1 MANVEKRYIRIEDWK
16 GNIYYPETSSGSTVP
31 TVMVGAEDASTEV
44 AEGAVTYSEGVLV
57 TDTTANNGQALLLN
71 ASATNKT
78 LFQTNFDHVPF
89 GNVYV
94 QFRIK
99 LSSVYGGEILK
110 VNTYFVDNSDS
121 STLDVQLQS
130 TTLTGTALVN
140 NANEYNV
147 YSMVL
152 PFKGNY
158 TGSVSFKVELI
169 VMGGTGVT
177 VHFDYILGG
186 ADSDAKDTL
195 MAELK
200 KLHIDTPNNRYEERD
215 LGTWSSVS
223 DVDAFMKAYNH
234 DNNYEG
240 LSLGNYVTILDG
252 TYNAQWMI
260 AGFDIFTT
268 EDGNYTA
275 DSHKGI
281 TWIPKTIL
289 TTGRMNPTNT
299 TDGCYMGSEMYQ
311 TTLPAIA
318 EKLKVVL
325 GDHLL
330 YRWVG
335 VSTGTFESNNTA
347 PARAYLTCPTEIELA
362 GVMICG
368 KRRDCGENVSQLPVF
383 KYTKWAQGYSFWT
396 RTPTST
402 TTWAVDH
409 AGNGVLDDVLASQID
424 NIRPIMFLKP

>member
-186 ADSDAKDTL
+186 
-195 MAELK
+195 
-200 KLHIDTPNNRYEERD
+200 
-215 LGTWSSVS
+215 
-223 DVDAFMKAYNH
+223 
-234 DNNYEG
+234 
-240 LSLGNYVTILDG
+240 
-252 TYNAQWMI
+252 
-260 AGFDIFTT
+260 
-268 EDGNYTA
+268 
-275 DSHKGI
+275 
-281 TWIPKTIL
+281 
-289 TTGRMNPTNT
+289 GR
-299 TDGCYMGSEMYQ
+299 Q
-311 TTLPAIA
+311 
-318 EKLKVVL
+318 
-325 GDHLL
+325 
-330 YRWVG
+330 
-335 VSTGTFESNNTA
+335 
-347 PARAYLTCPTEIELA
+347 
-362 GVMICG
+362 
-368 KRRDCGENVSQLPVF
+368 
-383 KYTKWAQGYSFWT
+383 
-396 RTPTST
+396 
-402 TTWAVDH
+402 
-409 AGNGVLDDVLASQID
+409 
-424 NIRPIMFLKP
+424 

>member
-1 MANVEKRYIRIEDWK
+1 MALQKNKMTVEGDTYEIAQAHDAQFKANSDDKDTGNSITWTESEPLENEELNSSIFNKMSKMFSNVRYLYNELGVSGTSTGSSISIKKKLDDIENGKANVSHDHIK
-16 GNIYYPETSSGSTVP
+16 STYKEIAAELPVINWQENRSDKVP
-31 TVMVGAEDASTEV
+31 TASLIPPMQAVINDVIIPNLNSAQAKYDAIFK
-44 AEGAVTYSEGVLV
+44 
-57 TDTTANNGQALLLN
+57 N
-71 ASATNKT
+71 
-78 LFQTNFDHVPF
+78 P
-89 GNVYV
+89 
-94 QFRIK
+94 
-99 LSSVYGGEILK
+99 
-110 VNTYFVDNSDS
+110 
-121 STLDVQLQS
+121 
-130 TTLTGTALVN
+130 
-140 NANEYNV
+140 ANE
-147 YSMVL
+147 
-152 PFKGNY
+152 
-158 TGSVSFKVELI
+158 
-169 VMGGTGVT
+169 
-177 VHFDYILGG
+177 
-186 ADSDAKDTL
+186 
-195 MAELK
+195 
-200 KLHIDTPNNRYEERD
+200 RYRGKD
-215 LGTWSSVS
+215 LGVWSKVS
-223 DVDAFMKAYNH
+223 DVDTFCNNH
-234 DNNYEG
+234 NSANGYKG
-240 LSLGNYVTILDG
+240 LCLGDYVTIMDG

-268 EDGNYTA
+268 ENGNYTEN
-275 DSHKGI
+275 SYKGI

-335 VSTGTFESNNTA
+335 VSTGTFESNNTVA
-347 PARAYLTCPTEIELA
+347 ARAYLTCPTEIELS
-362 GVMICG
+362 GTMICG